1 MKTVTTTLVHTCDG
15 STEPLSVADL
25 AHLCNTEPQWV
36 VQIVEI
42 GILQPVDGIDSQSW
56 RFKNPDIQYAIE
68 ARRLENQLDI
78 NLDAVAML
86 MDMSQEIRRLKA
98 LMNIHGIDY

>member
-1 MKTVTTTLVHTCDG
+1 MKTAATFVHTCEA

-25 AHLCNTEPQWV
+25 AHLCHTDPQWV
-36 VQIVEI
+36 VQIVEV
-42 GILQPVDGIDSQSW
+42 GILQPVNGTDSQSW
-56 RFKNPDIQYAIE
+56 RFENPDIQYAIE

-86 MDMSQEIRRLKA
+86 MDMSHEIRRLKA
-98 LMNIHGIDY
+98 LMHVHGIDY